1 MATNSPFFSSFPD
14 FTPNPSSPISTDFQR
29 LASHRGWK
37 TNSKRW
43 KKMWNQCMNLE
54 YDRLIGNT
62 LSSLQ
67 SWQRLCGE
75 VGLGDGTRF
84 GSIRKCKM
92 VCYLMCFLSQ

>member
-1 MATNSPFFSSFPD
+1 MTTHPFFSSFPD
-14 FTPNPSSPISTDFQR
+14 FTPNPTSPISSDFQR
-29 LASHRGWK
+29 LAALRNWK
-37 TNSKRW
+37 TNSKHW
-43 KKMWNQCMNLE
+43 KKMWNKCMNIE

-75 VGLGDGTRF
+75 VGLGNGVQF

-92 VCYLMCFLSQ
+92 VCYLLFCFE